1 MVISSVGERGDQAA
15 GIGGFEVEL
24 SCFPK
29 GEVGVIRK
37 NFDLAEA
44 HEGGFGVRAI
54 RAVGFLDCKA
64 HKAAAR
70 PRDGQHENRGS
81 FERGA
86 EVGFEQ
92 GDRIGEIRLIGSL
105 DEKLSW
111 DSKVGR
117 HSLRNEVFDIGGVQ
131 VNFLNT
137 APGFQ
142 IDGNGK
148 ILVGSGVADQGD
160 ALRSVAGVHEVGQT
174 AVDQVVG
181 TSGIWRGDRSG
192 RDPDGTSKG
201 EIFLIPEDEDF
212 RELENKPLV
221 PGAGGKFRSFD
232 SDPGGLRDPAGDGQ
246 GSDAREEVIA
256 AI

>member
-1 MVISSVGERGDQAA
+1 M
-15 GIGGFEVEL
+15 
-24 SCFPK
+24 
-29 GEVGVIRK
+29 
-37 NFDLAEA
+37 
-44 HEGGFGVRAI
+44 
-54 RAVGFLDCKA
+54 
-64 HKAAAR
+64 
-70 PRDGQHENRGS
+70 
-81 FERGA
+81 
-86 EVGFEQ
+86 
-92 GDRIGEIRLIGSL
+92 
-105 DEKLSW
+105 
-111 DSKVGR
+111 
-117 HSLRNEVFDIGGVQ
+117 
-131 VNFLNT
+131 LNT

-142 IDGNGK
+142 VDGDGK

-160 ALRSVAGVHEVGQT
+160 ALLSVVGVHEVGQT